1 MTTVRMAAVW
11 RWMLAVTLAFTIFA
25 PETNIATA
33 SQTSQKRVQCE
44 GANTKTSGTHNTSQ
58 AEPSC
63 YGEVSPRQQFPKPD
77 PNFLH
82 NAGGGKKRKTLRT
95 RRKSGKSK
103 SCQRQKRQKIKLL
116 PDEQIAGKTRN
127 KKTAEHVA
135 QFIEFREKLYSFFT
149 YRADAIMDLL
159 DALCGN
165 TRATS
170 VVQLSLSPVFGREYA
185 SVHDA
190 VDNFF
195 AASCTEKTKQERDA
209 HQQQIMRI
217 VGSICPKPVN
227 RKFYV
232 LGLDATSQPRQFAKT
247 LQDRGFVYRP
257 NPIVGNK
264 PITIGH
270 SYSVLVVMPEKDK
283 TNAPPWVIPL
293 SCCRVPTENKATET
307 GAAQVKAL
315 QKDTELPFGKEL
327 SILVADAAYSAATF
341 LCAVSEHKNQITIAR
356 ARGNRTF
363 YRMPDQNNVLNDKG
377 HPTWYGTSFKCKD
390 PSTWGAPY
398 ETAST
403 TYTTKK
409 GRVCHVEMQAWRDM
423 LMTGKR
429 HVPMHKHPFTLLRT
443 TVKDE
448 NGKAVYKKPLWTIA
462 FGQRR
467 HEISLLDA
475 WESYRQRYDIEHFF
489 RFGKNRL
496 LMDSYQTP
504 IVEHEENWW
513 ELSGLAYVQ
522 LRMAATLSQIS
533 PRPWERYLPNLK
545 EKKGGLPTPSMVQR
559 DMERIIGQFGSPS
572 ASPKP
577 RGKSPGRQKGYSPGL
592 RERYPVIKKSR
603 PKDKKL
609 AQAS

>member
-1 MTTVRMAAVW
+1 MATVW
-11 RWMLAVTLAFTIFA
+11 RWILAVTLVFMVLS
-25 PETNIATA
+25 PNSATA
-33 SQTSQKRVQCE
+33 NQTSQNIVQCE
-44 GANTKTSGTHNTSQ
+44 AANTKTSNTHKTSQ
-58 AEPSC
+58 PGPSC
-63 YGEVSPRQQFPKPD
+63 CAEVSPRRQDPKPQR
-77 PNFLH
+77 NLLH

-95 RRKSGKSK
+95 GRKSGKSK
-103 SCQRQKRQKIKLL
+103 FRQRQKKQRIKRLS
-116 PDEQIAGKTRN
+116 DEQTAVKISNEKI
-127 KKTAEHVA
+127 AEHVT
-135 QFIEFREKLYSFFT
+135 QFIEFREKLYSSFT

-170 VVQLSLSPVFGREYA
+170 VVQLSLSPLFAREYA

-195 AASCTEKTKQERDA
+195 AASCPEKTKEERDA
-209 HQQQIMRI
+209 HQQQIMHI
-217 VGSICPKPVN
+217 VGSLCPKPAN

-232 LGLDATSQPRQFAKT
+232 LGLDATGQPRQFAKT

-307 GAAQVKAL
+307 GAEQMKAL
-315 QKDTELPFGKEL
+315 QEDTQMPFGKEL

-341 LCAVSEHKNQITIAR
+341 LFKVSEHKNQITITR
-356 ARGNRTF
+356 VRGNRTF
-363 YRMPDQNNVLNDKG
+363 YRMPDQNNVLKEGKG

-390 PSTWGAPY
+390 PSTWGEPY

-409 GRVCHVEMQAWRDM
+409 GRVCHIEIQAWRNM
-423 LMTGKR
+423 LMTGKK
-429 HVPMHKHPFTLLRT
+429 HVPMHEHPFTLLRT

-448 NGKAVYKKPLWTIA
+448 NGTAVYKKPLWTIA

-467 HEISLLDA
+467 NEVSLLDA
-475 WESYRQRYDIEHFF
+475 WESYHQRYDIEHFF

-522 LRMAATLSQIS
+522 LWMAATLSQIS

-545 EKKGGLPTPSMVQR
+545 EKKDGLPPPSMVQR

-572 ASPKP
+572 ALPKL
-577 RGKSPGRQKGYSPGL
+577 RGKSPGRQKGYRPGA
-592 RERYPVIKKSR
+592 RERYPVIKKSLS
-603 PKDKKL
+603 KDKKL